1 MKYTSEISLFYLSC
15 NLVFEWRVVFALVCV
30 IQVKCFGNELSSF
43 FFSFIFSSPFHF
55 PSSPCHL
62 PPPWCFGG
70 FFFFLF
76 YYFHLLIRSLPPRF
90 LAFRKPS
97 SLPLHYFWFR
107 FLFFFKRE
115 SNDIERNCII
125 FRFSWWQWWCIYF
138 IVTWL

>member
-1 MKYTSEISLFYLSC
+1 MFLKYMSEISLFYLSC
-15 NLVFEWRVVFALVCV
+15 NLVFEWRVVLALVCV

-43 FFSFIFSSPFHF
+43 FFLLFFFPLLFISLLALATF
-55 PSSPCHL
+55 PL
-62 PPPWCFGG
+62 PDVLAG
-70 FFFFLF
+70 FFFLF

-90 LAFRKPS
+90 LAFRKLS

-125 FRFSWWQWWCIYF
+125 FSLVDDSDDIF
-138 IVTWL
+138 ILL

>member
-1 MKYTSEISLFYLSC
+1 MKYTIEISLFYLSY
-15 NLVFEWRVVFALVCV
+15 NLVFEWRVVLALVCV

-43 FFSFIFSSPFHF
+43 VFLLFFPLLFISLLALATF
-55 PSSPCHL
+55 PL
-62 PPPWCFGG
+62 PDVLAG
-70 FFFFLF
+70 FFFIF

-97 SLPLHYFWFR
+97 SPPLHYFWFR

-125 FRFSWWQWWCIYF
+125 FSLVDDSDDVF
-138 IVTWL
+138 TLL